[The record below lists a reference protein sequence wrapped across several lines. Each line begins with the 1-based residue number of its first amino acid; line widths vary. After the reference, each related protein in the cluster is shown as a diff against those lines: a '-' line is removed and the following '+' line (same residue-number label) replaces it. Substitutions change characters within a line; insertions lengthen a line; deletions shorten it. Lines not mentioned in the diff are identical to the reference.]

1 MSPLCL
7 PLTTDYLFLSIQE
20 EIEESKDYEVE
31 EVVEEDNWEPDERAI
46 TDPEGFRINT
56 WVNTLL
62 GTEKEQERE
71 REMIGIQT
79 NGRSAIPR
87 DSASTHGKTHCKRER
102 LRKSERGEFS
112 ECCDWVKQNYNNF
125 WNGVRITRSRE
136 RERNHFF
143 ISMIDITGKN
153 YQELRVQKR
162 ERKQPSTIPD
172 LPYLHWERTGH
183 APAGPYS
190 VCISYYCSLLISC
203 EIDKNISYMK
213 FKQVLFSCEFHDKY
227 NFLYFTVFVW

>member
-1 MSPLCL
+1 M
-7 PLTTDYLFLSIQE
+7 
-20 EIEESKDYEVE
+20 
-31 EVVEEDNWEPDERAI
+31 
-46 TDPEGFRINT
+46 
-56 WVNTLL
+56 
-62 GTEKEQERE
+62 
-71 REMIGIQT
+71 
-79 NGRSAIPR
+79 
-87 DSASTHGKTHCKRER
+87 
-102 LRKSERGEFS
+102 
-112 ECCDWVKQNYNNF
+112 KQNYNNF

-227 NFLYFTVFVW
+227 NFLYFTIFVDKCQSYIVFCCISTDYCELAMKSSIAVIGHPGDTGL